1 MILPPLVFPGGRLF
15 AFSNLVLLTPA
26 RASPT
31 SFVAG
36 SKRLHGTNT
45 VAFYLSGIYIGKV
58 LVRKR
63 PRQQQWLYLPWPS
76 MGNKV
81 QIETVLFVFHH
92 PRQVEPLS
100 RAFFVGFLD
109 KLGQQK

>member
-15 AFSNLVLLTPA
+15 AFSNLVFLTPA
-26 RASPT
+26 LASPT

-36 SKRLHGTNT
+36 CKRLHGTNT

-63 PRQQQWLYLPWPS
+63 VRQQQWLYLPWPS
-76 MGNKV
+76 LGNKV

-92 PRQVEPLS
+92 PWRVEPLS
-100 RAFFVGFLD
+100 RAFLWDF
-109 KLGQQK
+109 